1 MDINNISNTYRVSPI
16 LKQQELINERKQKH
30 FEELAKKYSLTI
42 GQVESVYQAIEE
54 GYRFSPEVDVWKA
67 TEEALTF
74 TTDRGGEFNV

>member
-1 MDINNISNTYRVSPI
+1 MDVNNISNTYRVSPI
-16 LKQQELINERKQKH
+16 LKQQATLNDKKRRR
-30 FEELAKKYSLTI
+30 FLELARKYFLTI

-74 TTDRGGEFNV
+74 TTDRGKFNV